1 MTHGLHGPVLEDASA
16 RCLVGGVEDRR
27 GEDSAD
33 ARGVRAAEET
43 TATRPG
49 GRPSRRSPLSQT
61 NSGRTEGDEEGAA
74 YQKER
79 APPTCSLEPQSQNH
93 PTSQSHA
100 NLPPKPSAP
109 DKPSAQTAL
118 AVQTVWFC
126 GWFGNRQENDRSRK
140 GCERRSVITLICVFW
155 GKILIRPGPG
165 MCFNM

>member
-1 MTHGLHGPVLEDASA
+1 MLNGNASVGRFWEGQTQA
-16 RCLVGGVEDRR
+16 VGGVEDRR

-61 NSGRTEGDEEGAA
+61 NSGRTEEDEEGAA

-79 APPTCSLEPQSQNH
+79 APPTCSSPKAKTIRPAKAMPTCH
-93 PTSQSHA
+93 PS
-100 NLPPKPSAP
+100 PPLHPY
-109 DKPSAQTAL
+109 KPSAQTAL

-140 GCERRSVITLICVFW
+140 GCERRSVISLICVFW

-165 MCFNM
+165 TCFNM

>member
-1 MTHGLHGPVLEDASA
+1 MLNGNPSVGRFWEGQTQA
-16 RCLVGGVEDRR
+16 VGGVEDRR

-61 NSGRTEGDEEGAA
+61 NSGRTGEDEEGAA

-109 DKPSAQTAL
+109 SNHRRKLPSPSKPCGFADGLATGKKMIEVGKVARGGAL
-118 AVQTVWFC
+118 V
-126 GWFGNRQENDRSRK
+126 
-140 GCERRSVITLICVFW
+140 L
-155 GKILIRPGPG
+155 
-165 MCFNM
+165 